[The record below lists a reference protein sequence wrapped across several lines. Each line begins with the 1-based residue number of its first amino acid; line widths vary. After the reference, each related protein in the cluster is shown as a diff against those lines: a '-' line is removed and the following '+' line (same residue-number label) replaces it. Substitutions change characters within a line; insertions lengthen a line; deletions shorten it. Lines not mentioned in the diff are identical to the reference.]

1 MAVGLARSI
10 LRAVAIRDTHPL
22 ELLATSPRDLG
33 RLLADE
39 LRQLGAGEVRA
50 TSAGARF
57 QGDLQLAYR
66 ICLWSRLAG
75 RLLLRLLEV
84 EIETADDLYRAVH
97 ELDWPAHLRP
107 EGTISV
113 DAAVSRLP
121 PGVRSSAFLGLRVKD
136 AVVDRMREA
145 TGRRPSVQ
153 RDRPDLRL
161 HLRVADRRAR
171 LYLDLSGESLHRRG
185 YRERGGEAPLK
196 ENLAAGLL
204 VLAGWPAAAE
214 AGLPLLD
221 PMCGSGT
228 LPIEAALLAADR
240 APGLGREHF
249 GFLGWRGHRAALW
262 ASLLEQARQ
271 RAEAGARRTLPLI
284 AGCDADPRAVAFARR
299 NLERAGLAG
308 RVRLEVRALADA
320 EPPAATPG
328 LLVCNPPYGER
339 LGDEQTLRPLY
350 TSLGDLLKRR
360 FAGWRAFVLSGGP
373 ELTRYLGL
381 RASHQWSV
389 WNGPIACR
397 LLEYP
402 ISDGAREVPPEA
414 ASESP
419 SSGGG
424 APAFANRLRK
434 NVRHLGRWARRQG
447 ISCYRLYDADLPE
460 YAVAVDRYEDAAVV
474 SEYAP
479 PSSVDADAAR
489 RRLRQVLSLVPEVLG
504 LSPGAVHLKV
514 RRRQTRGQRY
524 AAIGSTGELH
534 EVGEGGHRFLVNFD
548 DHLDTGLFLD
558 HRQTRAL
565 LAELASGRRFL
576 NLFCYT
582 GTATVYAAR
591 GGASGTVSV
600 DLSSTYLDWARRN
613 LELNGVR
620 GPRHQLVRA
629 DAVEWLRGSRERF
642 GLIFCDPPTFS
653 NSKAM
658 RGTLDVLR
666 DHAALIQSAVQLLA
680 PGGLLLFSTNAHRF
694 RLAPAEELAGLS
706 VEEITK
712 QTLPLDFARS
722 PRVHHLY
729 RISNQREGK

>member
-1 MAVGLARSI
+1 V
-10 LRAVAIRDTHPL
+10 VIRDSAL
-22 ELLATSPRDLG
+22 ELLATAPRDLG

-50 TSAGARF
+50 TSSSARF
-57 QGDLQLAYR
+57 RGDLELCYR

-75 RLLLRLLEV
+75 RLLLRLLEL
-84 EIETADDLYRAVH
+84 ELETADDLYRAVH
-97 ELDWPAHLRP
+97 ALDWPEHLRA

-113 DAAVSRLP
+113 DAAVSSLP
-121 PGVRSSAFLGLRVKD
+121 PGIRSSAFLGLRVKD

-185 YRERGGEAPLK
+185 YRERGGLAPLK

-204 VLAGWPAAAE
+204 VLAGWPAAASG
-214 AGLPLLD
+214 GLPLLD

-249 GFLGWRGHRAALW
+249 GFLGWRGHRAELW
-262 ASLLEQARQ
+262 ASQLGEARR
-271 RAEAGARRTLPLI
+271 RAEAGTRRALPSI
-284 AGCDADPRAVAFARR
+284 AGYDADARAVAIARR
-299 NLERAGLAG
+299 NLERAGLGG
-308 RVRLEVRALADA
+308 RVRLEVRPLSEAA
-320 EPPAATPG
+320 PPADVAPG
-328 LLVCNPPYGER
+328 LLLCNPPYGER
-339 LGDEQTLRPLY
+339 LGDEQALRPLY

-360 FAGWRAFVLSGGP
+360 FGGWRAFVLSGGP

-389 WNGPIACR
+389 WNGAIACR

-402 ISDGAREVPPEA
+402 ISDSARA
-414 ASESP
+414 AAAPAEDEP
-419 SSGGG
+419 ASGGG
-424 APAFANRLRK
+424 AAAFANRLRK

-447 ISCYRLYDADLPE
+447 VGCYRVYDADLPE
-460 YAVAVDRYEDAAVV
+460 YAVAVDRYEQAAVV

-479 PSSVDADAAR
+479 PRSVDADAAR

-514 RRRQTRGQRY
+514 RRRQTREQRY
-524 AAIGSTGELH
+524 EAMDSRGELH

-548 DHLDTGLFLD
+548 DYLDTGLFLD

-582 GTATVYAAR
+582 GSATVYAAR

-629 DAVEWLRGSRERF
+629 DAVEWLRDCRERF

-658 RGTLDVLR
+658 RGTLDVQR
-666 DHAALIQSAVQLLA
+666 DHAALIQNAARLLA
-680 PGGLLLFSTNAHRF
+680 PGGLLLFSTNAQRF
-694 RLAPAEELAGLS
+694 RLAPAEELPGLR
-706 VEEITK
+706 VEDITK

-722 PRVHHLY
+722 PRIHRLY
-729 RISNQREGK
+729 RVSNERESK